1 MKSVEFLIDS
11 RHQAKKLVIST
22 PEKGGQHGPVSFL
35 ATKFL
40 FQITYYQNVQE
51 ISFPKIYIVAWFRLK
66 VIGNFVG
73 LTDEIG
79 KLCRPNLFSVP
90 VKNIENLIFKLH
102 KSAICRKTN
111 IFGTFWIFFLISM
124 VI

>member
-22 PEKGGQHGPVSFL
+22 PKRGGGQHGPVSSL

-40 FQITYYQNVQE
+40 SQTTYCQNVQE
-51 ISFPKIYIVAWFRLK
+51 ISFPKIYIVAWFRLR
-66 VIGNFVG
+66 VIGNFVD

-79 KLCRPNLFSVP
+79 KFCRPNLFSVP
-90 VKNIENLIFKLH
+90 VKNIENLDF
-102 KSAICRKTN
+102 
-111 IFGTFWIFFLISM
+111 
-124 VI
+124 